1 MLVAS
6 PLSSQTCYLGTF
18 AQLSSIL
25 HARMGLLSKPDA
37 DPALGSLLTRMVLSH
52 AKLHLQLL
60 EHNGS
65 NADALPADASLGVLS
80 IAWELVRSAAI
91 DAEHYIG
98 GASA

>member
-1 MLVAS
+1 
-6 PLSSQTCYLGTF
+6 
-18 AQLSSIL
+18 
-25 HARMGLLSKPDA
+25 MGLLSKPDA

-98 GASA
+98 GALRTQ